1 MQQIPGIFSFMVKK
15 ILHILFVLVVQL
27 FLVVTNG
34 QQPSIYE
41 VKKLSMNSEIFSEI
55 SPVIIKDGILFCSNR
70 RFSAIK
76 DRTSFDGDRLY
87 SIYMAAKKDSTEWG
101 KPEELNSPR
110 TSFFNIGPM
119 CLAPDGKTVYF
130 TSEVETGKVATR
142 KNFKNHNGIFI
153 AELAGN
159 DLTSVKPFKYNSQE
173 YEVAHPSV
181 SRDGKYLFFA
191 SDIPGGQGGSDLYYC
206 EFKNG
211 EWSEPVN
218 MGSGVNSPGVENYPY
233 IHPSGKL
240 YFTTNR
246 SGGFGNLDVYSTSFY
261 MGRWEE
267 PVLLPEP
274 INSSSDDFA
283 FVAEESL
290 QTGYFSSNRGRTDD
304 IYNFVSTII
313 RKANCNVQEENSFCF
328 RFIEENAAKF
338 DTMPFRYE
346 WQFGDGASATGIV
359 VEHCYS
365 SPGTYLIQ
373 LDAVN
378 LITKEVMYNVK
389 TDTLI
394 LTEIEQPY
402 ITSPDSINTGQS
414 IKLNSDRSNLPGW
427 NIVST
432 YWNFGDETVA
442 IGKEVD
448 KTYFRPGTYNIQLI
462 VTTANEPGGE
472 AREACISKNIIVSP
486 KP

>member
-1 MQQIPGIFSFMVKK
+1 MVKR
-15 ILHILFVLVVQL
+15 ILHISFLLVVQL
-27 FLVVTNG
+27 FIVQTNG

-41 VKKLSMNSEIFSEI
+41 VKKLPINSEIFSEI
-55 SPVIIKDGILFCSNR
+55 SPFIVKDGIIFCSNR
-70 RFSAIK
+70 RFSAIT

-87 SIYMAAKKDSTEWG
+87 SIYLASRKDSLEWG
-101 KPEELNSPR
+101 KPEELKSSR
-110 TSFFNIGPM
+110 TSLFNIGPM

-130 TSEVETGKVATR
+130 TSEVETGRVATR

-153 AELAGN
+153 SDLVGS
-159 DLTSVKPFKYNSQE
+159 DLTSLRPFKYNSQE

-191 SDIPGGQGGSDLYYC
+191 SDMPGGQGGSDLYFC
-206 EFKNG
+206 EFSNG
-211 EWSEPVN
+211 EWSVPVN
-218 MGSGVNSPGVENYPY
+218 MGTGVNSSGVENYPY

-240 YFTTNR
+240 YFTSNR

-261 MGRWEE
+261 LGKWEE
-267 PVLLPEP
+267 PVLLPVP
-274 INSSSDDFA
+274 INSASDDFA
-283 FVAEESL
+283 FVAEENL
-290 QTGYFSSNRGRTDD
+290 QTGYFASNRGRTDD

-313 RKANCNVQEENSFCF
+313 RKETCDIQEENSFCY

-346 WQFGDGASATGIV
+346 WQFGDGDKASGIL
-359 VEHCYS
+359 VEHCYN

-373 LDAVN
+373 LDVVN

-394 LTEIEQPY
+394 LAEIEQPY
-402 ITSPDSINTGQS
+402 ITSPDSIITGQS

-427 NIVST
+427 NIASD

-442 IGKEVD
+442 VGKEVD

-462 VTTANEPGGE
+462 VTTENEPGGV
-472 AREACISKNIIVSP
+472 AREACISKNIIVLP